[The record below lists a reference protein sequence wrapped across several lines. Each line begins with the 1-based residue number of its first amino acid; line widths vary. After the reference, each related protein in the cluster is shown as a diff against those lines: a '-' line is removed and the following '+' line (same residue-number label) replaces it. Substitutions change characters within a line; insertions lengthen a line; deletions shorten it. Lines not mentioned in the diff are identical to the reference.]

1 MDRQR
6 SAEINQEDFV
16 LKHPMHAA
24 LYHCPG
30 PNGWLAFGLPRGSE
44 GASKDFPG
52 KEVVVDGIEGR
63 FPSKGLRVVVDTHAV
78 RQISQSVRG

>member
-6 SAEINQEDFV
+6 SAEIDQEDFV

-24 LYHCPG
+24 LYHGPG

-52 KEVVVDGIEGR
+52 KGVVVDWFQGR
-63 FPSKGLRVVVDTHAV
+63 LLSKGLRVVEDTHAI
-78 RQISQSVRG
+78 RQISQGVRG